1 MKIILAPDK
10 FKGSLTATEF
20 CEEVAEVLSSYDT
33 SIQIKKLPLA
43 DGGDG
48 TIEVA
53 NFYLDGTLVEL
64 EVTGPYFDVVHASYL
79 YSEKTKTA
87 FIEMAEASGLKLVKD
102 QALDTKNT
110 TTLGTGELIK
120 DAISKGANKI
130 ILGIGGSATTD
141 CGIGMAKA
149 LGFKFLDNNGLELK
163 PVGAS
168 LSRIERIDKVD
179 VLPELSNVTF
189 TIACDVSNPLF
200 GENGAAY
207 IYASQKG
214 ASTKDIQLL
223 DDGLRS
229 FSKVLAAEFFIDVQD
244 ISGAGAAGGLGAA
257 SITFLNGQLNRGI
270 EIIKQ
275 LAHFDQYI
283 SDADWII
290 TGEGK
295 LDQQTF
301 SGKTIKGVLNSA
313 KKADVKV
320 AAFCGSIDLT
330 KNEIDQLGLSYTNTI
345 MESAQ
350 NINDALQN
358 ATTYLRENTKR
369 FITTILK

>member
-257 SITFLNGQLNRGI
+257 SITFLNGQLNKGI

>member
-87 FIEMAEASGLKLVKD
+87 FIEMAEASGLKVVKD
-102 QALDTKNT
+102 QPLDTKNA

-120 DAISKGANKI
+120 DAISKGAKKI

-168 LSRIERIDKVD
+168 LFRIERIDKVD
-179 VLPELSNVTF
+179 VLLELSNVTF

-214 ASTKDIQLL
+214 ATIKDIQLL

-229 FSKVLAAEFFIDVQD
+229 FSKVLAAEFSIDLQD
-244 ISGAGAAGGLGAA
+244 IPGAGAAGGLGAA
-257 SITFLNGQLNRGI
+257 SITFLNGQLNKGI
-270 EIIKQ
+270 EIIKK
-275 LAHFDQYI
+275 LAHFDQHI

-301 SGKTIKGVLNSA
+301 SGKTINGVLNSA

-330 KNEIDQLGLSYTNTI
+330 KNEIDQLGLSYTNSI
-345 MESAQ
+345 LESAQ

-358 ATTYLRENTKR
+358 TTTYLRNNTKR

>member
-1 MKIILAPDK
+1 MKIVLAPDK

-20 CEEVAEVLSSYDT
+20 CDEVADVLSTYDA

-53 NFYLDGTLVEL
+53 NYYLDGTIVEL
-64 EVTGPYFDVVHASYL
+64 EVTGPYFNKVKATYL
-79 YSEKTKTA
+79 YSDKTKTA

-102 QALDTKNT
+102 QPLDTKNA

-120 DAISKGANKI
+120 DAISKGAKKI

-149 LGFKFLDNNGLELK
+149 LGFKFLDKNDLELQ
-163 PVGAS
+163 PIGAS
-168 LSRIERIDKVD
+168 LSKIERIDKVD

-189 TIACDVSNPLF
+189 TIACDVSNALF

-207 IYASQKG
+207 IYAEQKG
-214 ASTKDIQLL
+214 ATPEDIQLL
-223 DDGLRS
+223 DDGLQS
-229 FSKVLAAEFFIDVQD
+229 FSKVLKDEFAVDLQN

-257 SITFLNGQLNRGI
+257 SITFLNGQLNKGI
-270 EIIKQ
+270 EIIKE

-301 SGKTIKGVLNSA
+301 SGKTINGVLTSA
-313 KKADVKV
+313 KKVDVKV

-330 KNEIDQLGLSYTNTI
+330 KNEIDQLGLSYTNSI

-350 NINDALQN
+350 NLNDALQN
-358 ATTYLRENTKR
+358 TAMYLRENTER

>member
-53 NFYLDGTLVEL
+53 NFYLDGILVEL
-64 EVTGPYFDVVHASYL
+64 EVIGPYFDVVHASYL

-214 ASTKDIQLL
+214 ASAKDIQLL

-301 SGKTIKGVLNSA
+301 SGKTINGVLNSA

-358 ATTYLRENTKR
+358 ATTYLRENTNR